1 MDIFKIGCSSAS
13 ENRYSY
19 FVVNSAISHKPR
31 GFQAHSQKFVLEDL
45 DFVNLCY
52 AKFYPLKN

>member
-1 MDIFKIGCSSAS
+1 MDIFKISYSSAL

-19 FVVNSAISHKPR
+19 FIVNSAISHKPR
-31 GFQAHSQKFVLEDL
+31 GFQAQSQKFVLEDL
-45 DFVNLCY
+45 DFVNLCF